1 MGEEEE
7 EVTQE
12 AIGTRLWNPRGR
24 LCPPGCSTRPALL
37 LACSAMLR
45 GCWSALW
52 ESTGNLVL
60 GPHCTRG
67 AGHQLCTQK
76 PDIGWRDGS
85 AGQGAG

>member
-12 AIGTRLWNPRGR
+12 AIGTRLWNPRGVFVLQDVPQGQPCFWLAQQCWAAAGLPSGSR
-24 LCPPGCSTRPALL
+24 LGI
-37 LACSAMLR
+37 
-45 GCWSALW
+45 
-52 ESTGNLVL
+52 VL